1 MLKTLIASGAVA
13 SAVAALASPA
23 ALAGPFVNPELNVG
37 VGSDDGLSGGSL
49 ELHGGYTFENGVYVQ
64 AGPALL
70 FTTDDSSVELSGK
83 AGQSW
88 GPAYGE
94 VSFITGDD
102 QLSFGVK
109 AGAKWEF

>member
-1 MLKTLIASGAVA
+1 MIKIISALSAAAS
-13 SAVAALASPA
+13 VAALAPMSVT
-23 ALAGPFVNPELNVG
+23 AGPFVNPELNVG
-37 VGSDDGLSGGSL
+37 VGSEDGLSSGSL

-102 QLSFGVK
+102 QLNFGVK

>member
-1 MLKTLIASGAVA
+1 MIKLFSALSVA
-13 SAVAALASPA
+13 GSVAALAPMSVT
-23 ALAGPFVNPELNVG
+23 AGPFINPEMNVG
-37 VGSDDGLSGGSL
+37 VGSDDGLSGGSI
-49 ELHGGYTFENGVYVQ
+49 ELHGGYAFENGVYVQ

-102 QLSFGVK
+102 QLNFGVK

>member
-1 MLKTLIASGAVA
+1 MIKRLVFG
-13 SAVAALASPA
+13 VAAG
-23 ALAGPFVNPELNVG
+23 ALALAPLSARADWYVNPELNVG

>member
-1 MLKTLIASGAVA
+1 MIKRLVFGVVAGAT
-13 SAVAALASPA
+13 ALAPSS
-23 ALAGPFVNPELNVG
+23 ALAGPYVNPELNVG

-94 VSFITGDD
+94 VSFISGDD